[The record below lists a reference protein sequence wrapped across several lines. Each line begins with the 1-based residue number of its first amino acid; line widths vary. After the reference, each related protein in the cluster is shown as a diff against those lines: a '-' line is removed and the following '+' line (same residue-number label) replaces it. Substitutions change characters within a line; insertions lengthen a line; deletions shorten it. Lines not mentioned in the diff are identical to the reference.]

1 VIEQL
6 SCDDANFKIVSK
18 FVPDGNVVPKAPESG
33 GMGFNNIINC
43 DDEEDCIAGSGSGDG
58 PTSNQFPATGS
69 EAAGADG
76 RIEVWYPEGSDS
88 KLECFYHFVV
98 FVNLTFL
105 TYFAHYFYFIVFYTI
120 PYHEQSNFVSFK
132 VYLHTCLILK
142 YLSSQSANT
151 AC

>member
-1 VIEQL
+1 MIEQL
-6 SCDDANFKIVSK
+6 ACDDANFKIVSK

-58 PTSNQFPATGS
+58 PTNNQFPATGS

-105 TYFAHYFYFIVFYTI
+105 TYLLFRTLFLFY
-120 PYHEQSNFVSFK
+120 
-132 VYLHTCLILK
+132 CIL
-142 YLSSQSANT
+142 YYIIS
-151 AC
+151 

>member
-1 VIEQL
+1 MFSAHYVLNGTVIEQL
-6 SCDDANFKIVSK
+6 SCNDANFKIVSK

-58 PTSNQFPATGS
+58 PTNNQFPATGS

-88 KLECFYHFVV
+88 KLECFYLFVV

-105 TYFAHYFYFIVFYTI
+105 TYLLFRTLFLFYCILYYTI
-120 PYHEQSNFVSFK
+120 S
-132 VYLHTCLILK
+132 
-142 YLSSQSANT
+142 
-151 AC
+151 